1 MSQSLKHYGATSPQ
15 RGKKLTIMKRKNLIA
30 ALLFCAAPM
39 MAQNAD
45 PVIMKIAGKPV
56 LRSEFEYSYNKNN
69 SEGVIDKKNIDEY
82 VDLFINYKLKVQ
94 AALDEHLDTLSSY
107 QQEFR
112 QYRDQQIKPAIV
124 TDADVEEEAH
134 RIYDAEVKRIGPDG
148 LLQVAHV
155 FVRLSPDADKQTEA
169 EKKGLKLEN
178 KGEVS
183 AHRFNLQRNKER
195 SGLQRD
201 GIEEI

>member
-1 MSQSLKHYGATSPQ
+1 
-15 RGKKLTIMKRKNLIA
+15 MKRKNLIA

-94 AALDEHLDTLSSY
+94 AALDEQLD
-107 QQEFR
+107 R
-112 QYRDQQIKPAIV
+112 RVPPA
-124 TDADVEEEAH
+124 
-134 RIYDAEVKRIGPDG
+134 P
-148 LLQVAHV
+148 
-155 FVRLSPDADKQTEA
+155 
-169 EKKGLKLEN
+169 
-178 KGEVS
+178 
-183 AHRFNLQRNKER
+183 
-195 SGLQRD
+195 
-201 GIEEI
+201 